1 MQGARGFDPTHHQE
15 SWSSAWESLKKAAGM
30 PGFRFHDLRHT
41 HITHAIESGV
51 PIEVV
56 MAQVGHLSAEMTRY
70 YTHLG
75 TNAKH
80 AAVAAVQKKASAA
93 VAALEIGRPAEATE
107 GEGKSQ
113 SQS

>member
-1 MQGARGFDPTHHQE
+1 
-15 SWSSAWESLKKAAGM
+15 
-30 PGFRFHDLRHT
+30 
-41 HITHAIESGV
+41 
-51 PIEVV
+51 
-56 MAQVGHLSAEMTRY
+56 MAQVGHLSPEMTRY

-93 VAALEIGRPAEATE
+93 VAALEIGRPASEAAE
-107 GEGKSQ
+107 LEVEGKPQ